1 MGELGW
7 PVRLKMAQ
15 LPRKTV
21 AGVIFAGNCMAISG
35 YFLFLAQRSIP
46 MGSAYAVWKGIGAAG
61 TFLVVIFLYADPTS
75 FLRIFAVVLIISGVI
90 LLKLTH

>member
-1 MGELGW
+1 
-7 PVRLKMAQ
+7 
-15 LPRKTV
+15 
-21 AGVIFAGNCMAISG
+21 
-35 YFLFLAQRSIP
+35 